1 MMRESGRKRSRGDR
15 AASDGESCFSRLFRC
30 VRRRFTGS
38 PTATVTPTPT
48 RTDAAAAA
56 DEEEA
61 GSRKRSR
68 APQEAEENPE
78 RALRRQR
85 TGDAAEPSDIAP
97 VVVDAAPGASNS
109 VIQWLRS
116 NRSALLAATG
126 VSIANSIFVWR
137 FVLHG
142 DGDSRLRVVT
152 LTAEYVL
159 LLTWTHSSHLSDVL
173 DYAELRGNLSTSQ
186 VTATRILENSLLLHL
201 GLSRDVDHL

>member
-1 MMRESGRKRSRGDR
+1 MRRESGRKRSRGDR

-38 PTATVTPTPT
+38 PTATPTPTPT
-48 RTDAAAAA
+48 AAAA
-56 DEEEA
+56 DKEEA

-85 TGDAAEPSDIAP
+85 RGDVPNAPNATPVGPDASPITSNAVQELQAAKDALS
-97 VVVDAAPGASNS
+97 AAPAVVEATTGASNS
-109 VIQWLRS
+109 VIQWIRR
-116 NRSALLAATG
+116 NRSAFLAATG

-137 FVLHG
+137 VVLHG
-142 DGDSRLRVVT
+142 DGDPRLRVAT

-159 LLTWTHSSHLSDVL
+159 LLTWMVLSFFK
-173 DYAELRGNLSTSQ
+173 NQ
-186 VTATRILENSLLLHL
+186 NQ
-201 GLSRDVDHL
+201 SR